1 MPTVPIIDSPTVAPR
16 VGDAQPFAAPGVEP
30 MRNFQP
36 EQGAKLGAATQ
47 AAGQTAMKIGEMIQ
61 DQIDDAN
68 TKAADSWYTSQAQ
81 KVLFDPQQGY
91 LNSIGIAA
99 KDGYVPTQ
107 EKLAKIRSDAEVA
120 LTNPVQK
127 QMFAAVARK
136 HEVNFASQMD
146 VHAVKQIRV
155 YAAGESEARQTQY
168 VDLAIADPVG
178 RANYTATAVQEA
190 NDRADL
196 LQLPADSAQRK
207 QMVQGAYQS
216 VHVGVANDL
225 MINNKFTDAKGL
237 LDTAFKDGQMDA
249 KTYQTMS
256 KQVDAGYRKQNAV
269 ALGDSIFKQG
279 QGVDSTD
286 PATVIDYVI
295 NKHEGGYVAD
305 DAGKGPTKF
314 GINGKANGL
323 SDKQVEN
330 LTLDQARDIYR
341 KKYWNAI
348 DADKLDPSI
357 RAMAF
362 DTAVNQGVDKA
373 KKLLEQSGGD
383 VTKFAELRREAYT
396 KLVESNPGK
405 YQKYEKGWMNRVD
418 DLEASAKGQ
427 TQSLSSMLSRTDSIA
442 DPEDREM
449 TRSRIKQQWAEK
461 EAVTAQDYQQ
471 KVQKAQ
477 DIAFQ
482 QEGGWANVPPQ
493 LWGDLKQS
501 DRAAIM
507 NRPKNSDSNTL
518 LMLQQNPDLWAPG
531 KIEKYRSVL
540 SESDYRQFV
549 SKGSGA
555 DGSSKILAATIDQ
568 EQMKDQLLKAGLE
581 DYVNPKKDSDEEKER
596 IRLNAQFEQLINQE
610 QIARKRQ
617 LSMDEKNALLTRM
630 LKPVKVKAIG
640 ETLPTW
646 IVGNTMD
653 KRVYQVERKAN
664 IVVPPDMKAL
674 IIKGFED
681 RGIKYDNNAIIDA
694 YISTQEK

>member
-1 MPTVPIIDSPTVAPR
+1 
-16 VGDAQPFAAPGVEP
+16 
-30 MRNFQP
+30 
-36 EQGAKLGAATQ
+36 
-47 AAGQTAMKIGEMIQ
+47 
-61 DQIDDAN
+61 
-68 TKAADSWYTSQAQ
+68 
-81 KVLFDPQQGY
+81 
-91 LNSIGIAA
+91 
-99 KDGYVPTQ
+99 
-107 EKLAKIRSDAEVA
+107 
-120 LTNPVQK
+120 
-127 QMFAAVARK
+127 
-136 HEVNFASQMD
+136 
-146 VHAVKQIRV
+146 
-155 YAAGESEARQTQY
+155 
-168 VDLAIADPVG
+168 
-178 RANYTATAVQEA
+178 
-190 NDRADL
+190 
-196 LQLPADSAQRK
+196 
-207 QMVQGAYQS
+207 
-216 VHVGVANDL
+216 
-225 MINNKFTDAKGL
+225 
-237 LDTAFKDGQMDA
+237 
-249 KTYQTMS
+249 MS
-256 KQVDAGYRKQNAV
+256 
-269 ALGDSIFKQG
+269 
-279 QGVDSTD
+279 
-286 PATVIDYVI
+286 
-295 NKHEGGYVAD
+295 
-305 DAGKGPTKF
+305 
-314 GINGKANGL
+314 
-323 SDKQVEN
+323 
-330 LTLDQARDIYR
+330 
-341 KKYWNAI
+341 
-348 DADKLDPSI
+348 
-357 RAMAF
+357 
-362 DTAVNQGVDKA
+362 
-373 KKLLEQSGGD
+373 
-383 VTKFAELRREAYT
+383 
-396 KLVESNPGK
+396 
-405 YQKYEKGWMNRVD
+405 RVD

-427 TQSLSSMLSRTDSIA
+427 TQSLSGMLARTDSIA

-461 EAVTAQDYQQ
+461 ELVTNQDYQQ

-493 LWGDLKQS
+493 LWGDLKQA

-531 KIEKYRSVL
+531 KIEKYRAVL

-568 EQMKDQLLKAGLE
+568 EQMKDQLLKAGLD
-581 DYVNPKKDSDEEKER
+581 DYINPKKDSDEEKER

>member
-1 MPTVPIIDSPTVAPR
+1 MPIVPIIDSPTVAPR